1 VAYSPTPG
9 ESTSG
14 GQCVPLP
21 LQTPTCTGRRV
32 FLPQRFPSLA
42 PLQKKIFCYG
52 PRMNVFRFDKTEFSG
67 ANLSCRRGGRN
78 VLSDLSFH
86 ISSGEALILRGPNG
100 SGKTTLLRLM
110 AGLSQPTLG
119 SMLWNGAAISEDLT
133 AHGARLGFVGHLDAV
148 KSAQTVRENLTFWAQ
163 LRGADEAQAATALKA
178 FGLSHLATIP
188 GRVLSAGQRHRLAL
202 ARLMVSNA
210 PLWLLDEPTNTLDD
224 AALEALRQVLRQHLD
239 CGGLV
244 VVASHGESIIAQAR
258 TLDVR
263 ATSRVAA

>member
-1 VAYSPTPG
+1 M
-9 ESTSG
+9 
-14 GQCVPLP
+14 
-21 LQTPTCTGRRV
+21 
-32 FLPQRFPSLA
+32 

-52 PRMNVFRFDKTEFSG
+52 PRMSVVSFEKIEFSG
-67 ANLSCRRGGRN
+67 ASLSCRRGGRD
-78 VLSDLSFH
+78 VLSGLSFR

-110 AGLSQPTLG
+110 AGLSLPTLG
-119 SMLWNGAAISEDLT
+119 SLLWNGVAISEDPT
-133 AHGARLGFVGHLDAV
+133 THGGRLGFVGHLDAV

-163 LRGADEAQAATALKA
+163 LRGADGAQTTAALKA

-224 AALEALRQVLRQHLD
+224 AALEALRSVLRGHLD
-239 CGGLV
+239 QGGLV
-244 VVASHGESIIAQAR
+244 VIASHGESLIAQAR

-263 ATSRVAA
+263 ATNLVTA